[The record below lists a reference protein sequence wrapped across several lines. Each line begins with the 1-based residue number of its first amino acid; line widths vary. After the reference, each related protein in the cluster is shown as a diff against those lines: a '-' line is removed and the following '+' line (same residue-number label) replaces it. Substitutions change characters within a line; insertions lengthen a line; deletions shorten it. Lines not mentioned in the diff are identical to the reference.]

1 MRLFKFT
8 IIVIYIC
15 ICVRNITESN
25 FLLHFYEMQINF
37 YRNMSENI
45 LKKSFDI
52 LEMVGYGL
60 RQHVLSRPNLSRAL
74 GSKDNYFAE

>member
-1 MRLFKFT
+1 M
-8 IIVIYIC
+8 
-15 ICVRNITESN
+15 E
-25 FLLHFYEMQINF
+25 INF

-74 GSKDNYFAE
+74 GSKDNYFAEW